1 MSPQMEELMCLLIN
15 EGELDFDNLSY
26 LAVPATVI
34 SCHIRKLAPT
44 THPRAASQASVGSK
58 ATKSEQKSGVS
69 SSIKKLTPDLHS

>member
-44 THPRAASQASVGSK
+44 TSPRAASQASVGSK
-58 ATKSEQKSGVS
+58 AMPRRGNKSRES
-69 SSIKKLTPDLHS
+69 LPR

>member
-44 THPRAASQASVGSK
+44 THPRAK
-58 ATKSEQKSGVS
+58 AQKGIKSRESLRRLKSSHPTKPP
-69 SSIKKLTPDLHS
+69 IN